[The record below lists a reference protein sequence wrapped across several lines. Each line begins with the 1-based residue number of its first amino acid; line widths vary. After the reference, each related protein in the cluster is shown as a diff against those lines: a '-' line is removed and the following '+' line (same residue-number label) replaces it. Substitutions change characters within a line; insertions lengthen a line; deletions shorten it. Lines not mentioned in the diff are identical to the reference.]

1 MNEGFDFGRIGNAIA
16 SAAAFIRFK
25 TRAYASQRMFKWTA
39 PNPMQARPRYRA
51 QRRNARIEASA
62 KRGHTRQRTRIDL
75 RPTNVSHTIH
85 EKDFKGRRWDRRVN
99 A

>member
-39 PNPMQARPRYRA
+39 PNPMQARP
-51 QRRNARIEASA
+51 Q
-62 KRGHTRQRTRIDL
+62 L
-75 RPTNVSHTIH
+75 PRP
-85 EKDFKGRRWDRRVN
+85 
-99 A
+99 AA